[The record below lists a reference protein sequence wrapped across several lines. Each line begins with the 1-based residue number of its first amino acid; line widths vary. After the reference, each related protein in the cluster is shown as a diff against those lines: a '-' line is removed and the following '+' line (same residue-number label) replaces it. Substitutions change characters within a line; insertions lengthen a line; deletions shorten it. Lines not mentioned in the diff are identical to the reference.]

1 LENIIHGGIMQK
13 LILVGAGG
21 FLGACLRYSIT
32 CGSTKIFGSAFPY
45 GTLIVNVTGG
55 IIIGIIMEASSSTNF
70 ISENMKLFLA
80 TGIMGGL
87 TTFST
92 FSFETVSF
100 LSSGS
105 YIKAILNIS
114 LNLILSLSGVLLGK
128 NIV

>member
-1 LENIIHGGIMQK
+1 
-13 LILVGAGG
+13 
-21 FLGACLRYSIT
+21 
-32 CGSTKIFGSAFPY
+32 
-45 GTLIVNVTGG
+45 
-55 IIIGIIMEASSSTNF
+55 
-70 ISENMKLFLA
+70 MKLFLA

-114 LNLILSLSGVLLGK
+114 LNLILSLSGVMLGK